1 MEDRVLYQRF
11 LETKTPWRVESVDLR
26 LAAGEVHIMADEK
39 LIERL
44 SSGDLSHAL
53 GA

>member
-26 LAAGEVHIMADEK
+26 LAAGGVHIMADEK
-39 LIERL
+39 LIELL
-44 SSGDLSHAL
+44 SSGELSHAPPP
-53 GA
+53 